1 MTDAPDP
8 PRHRLTRDFLLD
20 AGFADMIRAA
30 MPDAVLLTDAERA
43 ASIGAIL
50 AARPEHGD
58 GLWLF
63 SYGSLIWNPT
73 FHYRARRAAR
83 IAGWHRAFCLAAR
96 GGRGTSD
103 NPAMLLGLMPGGTC
117 TGAAFRIDEAVL
129 EGELDIV
136 WRREMV
142 SAAYIPR
149 WVAVED
155 GAGKPF
161 GAAVAFTIN
170 PNAPTYVGDLPEAML
185 VQRIATARGPMGSA
199 AEYLFNTRDGLH
211 SLGIADPFIDDL
223 ARKVEAAVAAAPPP
237 ARPPPGPA

>member
-8 PRHRLTRDFLLD
+8 PRHALTRDFLLD
-20 AGFADMIRAA
+20 AGFADMIRRAL
-30 MPDAVLLTDAERA
+30 PGVVLLTDAERA
-43 ASIGAIL
+43 ASVRAIL
-50 AARPEHGD
+50 DARPEHGD

-73 FHYRARRAAR
+73 FHYRTRRAAR

-96 GGRGTSD
+96 GGRGTPD

-117 TGAAFRIDEAVL
+117 TGAAFRIDEAVV
-129 EGELDIV
+129 EQELDIV

-149 WVAVED
+149 WVDMTD
-155 GAGKPF
+155 GETAI
-161 GAAVAFTIN
+161 AFTIN
-170 PNAPTYVGDLPEAML
+170 PDAPTYVGDLPEAE
-185 VQRIATARGPMGSA
+185 VVRRIATARGPIGTA

-211 SLGIADPFIDDL
+211 SLGIADPFIDEL
-223 ARKVEAAVAAAPPP
+223 ARKVEAAVVAA
-237 ARPPPGPA
+237 G

>member
-1 MTDAPDP
+1 MTDTPDP
-8 PRHRLTRDFLLD
+8 PRHTLTRDFLLE

-30 MPDAVLLTDAERA
+30 MPGAVLLTDAERA

-50 AARPEHGD
+50 DARPDQGN

-63 SYGSLIWNPT
+63 AYGSLIWNPT
-73 FHYRARRAAR
+73 FHYRDRRVAR
-83 IAGWHRAFCLAAR
+83 IDGWHRAFCLAAR
-96 GGRGTSD
+96 GGRGTPE
-103 NPAMLLGLMPGGTC
+103 NPAMLLGLKPGGTC

-129 EGELDIV
+129 EHELDII

-149 WVAVED
+149 WVAIAD
-155 GAGKPF
+155 GAGESF

-170 PNAPTYVGDLPEAML
+170 PDAPTYAEDLPEAEL
-185 VQRIATARGPMGSA
+185 VRRIATARGPMGTG

-211 SLGIADPFIDDL
+211 GLGIADPFIDDI
-223 ARKVEAAVAAAPPP
+223 ARKVETAQISGNPTAAAC
-237 ARPPPGPA
+237 